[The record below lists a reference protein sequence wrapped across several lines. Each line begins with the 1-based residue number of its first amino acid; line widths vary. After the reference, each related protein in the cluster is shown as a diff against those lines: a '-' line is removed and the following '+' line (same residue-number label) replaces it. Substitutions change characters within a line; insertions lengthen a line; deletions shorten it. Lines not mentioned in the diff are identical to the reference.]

1 MSRSRALFLLASSL
15 LVLFIVVG
23 SMLGASAGDEDERGD
38 SLYKYLSVFTEALS
52 LVQQAYVEDID
63 LETLMAGALD
73 STTEALDPFSLY
85 LPAGE
90 VERYLK
96 AREVG
101 TRLSGILLLKERGIA
116 FVASVEPGSPGA
128 EADLQV
134 GDVVSEIDGKS
145 TREMPLWEIQEV
157 LGAESG
163 TQVTLGLLHQGESK
177 EVDLTLGSFDPPRA
191 GLDTVEGARLL
202 RVGGLLPD
210 DVEPIRD
217 ALERAT
223 REEVKGLAV
232 DLRGV
237 AGGDPQTAYQ
247 VAGLFAQGELGTLD
261 HRGEAVET
269 FTSDESEPLW
279 KGRLVVLINRGTLGA
294 AEILATVLHQKANGE
309 LVGEP
314 TFGYAGRQDI
324 AELPSGGRLIYTDAF
339 YTGPDRIA
347 LQDRIEPDLRVTYGS
362 RTFDEREIPLREL
375 ILKRG
380 LRRLTE
386 DPAEETPQREAA

>member
-1 MSRSRALFLLASSL
+1 MNRSRALFFLASSL
-15 LVLFIVVG
+15 LVLFIVGG
-23 SMLGASAGDEDERGD
+23 SLLGASAGDEDERGD

-52 LVQQAYVEDID
+52 LVQQAYVEDVD

-96 AREVG
+96 AREIG
-101 TRLSGILLLKERGIA
+101 TRLSGVLLLKERGIA

-128 EADLQV
+128 EAEIQV
-134 GDVVSEIDGKS
+134 GDIVSEINDKS
-145 TREMPLWEIQEV
+145 TRKMPLWEIQET
-157 LGAESG
+157 LGAEPG
-163 TQVTLGLLHQGESK
+163 TQVKLDMIQQGEDK
-177 EVDLTLGSFDPPRA
+177 EVEITLGSFEPPHA
-191 GLDTVEGARLL
+191 ALDTIDGARLL
-202 RVGGLLPD
+202 RVGGLLPTD
-210 DVEPIRD
+210 LDPVRQ

-223 REEVKGLAV
+223 REEVEGLAV
-232 DLRGV
+232 DLRGI
-237 AGGDPQTAYQ
+237 AGGDPETAYQ
-247 VAGLFAQGELGTLD
+247 IAGLFVQGELGTLD

-269 FTSDESEPLW
+269 FTSEAEPLW
-279 KGRLVVLINRGTLGA
+279 QGRLVVLINRGTLGA
-294 AEILATVLHQKANGE
+294 AEILATVLHQKADGE

-339 YTGPDRIA
+339 YTGPDRVA
-347 LQDRIEPDLRVTYGS
+347 LQDRLEPDLRVTYGS
-362 RTFDEREIPLREL
+362 RTFAEREIPLREL